1 MIAIREI
8 QEVKSGSVTVKLPPS
23 FNGQRVEII
32 ILPVDDLFNGSQDLQ
47 ELLLAAPTITDEEL
61 QEFQTVR
68 AWMNEWR
75 VQDF

>member
-1 MIAIREI
+1 MMAIREI
-8 QEVKSGSVTVKLPPS
+8 QEVKSGSVTVNLPPS

-32 ILPVDDLFNGSQDLQ
+32 ILPADDLFNSTQDLQ

-68 AWMNEWR
+68 AWMNEWHIP
-75 VQDF
+75 D